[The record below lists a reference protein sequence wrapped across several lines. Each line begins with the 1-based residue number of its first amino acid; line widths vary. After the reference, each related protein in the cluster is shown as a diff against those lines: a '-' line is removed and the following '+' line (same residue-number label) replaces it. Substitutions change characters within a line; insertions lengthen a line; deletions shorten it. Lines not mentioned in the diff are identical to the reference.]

1 MVNVWNI
8 FLFFKKVFKFDINE
22 TIDNNYSTDNDTLQ
36 ENDFSFFY
44 TEHYFKHLLAVERER
59 AERSKK
65 PFMLML
71 LGIGKIVKNEKP
83 AAIVKKILKML
94 EQFTRKIDFKGWYTK
109 NSIIGILYTE
119 IKHENKD
126 SIMKKI
132 NDNLDGIFLPEER
145 KLINVTCL
153 VFPEEENKNAFT
165 NYKDGQSNGNNYD
178 ILYDEALSKE
188 NSRKT
193 SLVLK
198 RGIDILAS
206 MAGILLLSLPLTL
219 IAILIK
225 CTSKGPVFFK
235 QERIGE
241 GGRAF
246 TMYKFRSMYV
256 NNDDTI
262 HKKFIENFINN
273 TDTVESKKGITK
285 IVNDPRITRIG
296 KVLRKTSF
304 DELPQLF
311 NVLIGDMSLVGPRP
325 PLSYEVEQYDM
336 WHKRRVL
343 EAKPGITGLW
353 QVTGRS
359 RTKFD
364 DMVRLDIRYI
374 IQRSL
379 WLDLKLLM
387 KTPFSLFKGA
397 Y

>member
-8 FLFFKKVFKFDINE
+8 LLFFKKVFKFDINE

-119 IKHENKD
+119 IKQENKD

-188 NSRKT
+188 NSGKT